1 MTLFDNYPEARDR
14 DMSSSDTIKSNIEEL
29 VKAIRYHDQ
38 HYFELDAPEISDA
51 EYDLLRTRYK
61 NLVKQLK
68 TESGILYDPLENSV
82 GYAPSRG
89 FQKVEHLKPMLS
101 LDNAF
106 DEVDVQDFMDKV
118 RRFLGMTVDAQI
130 DLFAEPK
137 IDGLSCALRY
147 EQGKLIIAATRGDG
161 TIGENITDNARMV
174 HDIPQSLSVDG
185 DNISESS
192 IIEVRGEIYMT
203 HVDFQRLNEDR
214 VKAGGG
220 PFANPRNAAAGSM
233 RQLDARIT
241 GKRNL
246 RFYAYGFATYP
257 RGIKTHHEGFE
268 TLRKWGFKISD
279 LSELCADEQCVL
291 SYYEKI
297 NRLRSTLPFDIDGVV
312 YKVDRLDLQERLGFV
327 GRAPRFAIAH
337 KFAAEQAET
346 VIQNI
351 VIQVGRT
358 GVLTPVAHL
367 APINIGGVVVQRATL
382 HNQDELTRKD
392 IRVGDRVIIQRAGDV
407 IPQVV
412 RVVNADHFER
422 GPAFN
427 FPQSCPSCGSHVE
440 RVEGEA
446 AHRCVGGLICPAQ
459 ASLRIRHFVSKDAF
473 DIEGLGSKIVDAF
486 YQEGLIKNPADI
498 FTLEERDET
507 LQKPLKTREGWGEK
521 SAKNLFEA
529 INKRR
534 HIALHRFIYALG
546 IPQVGERT
554 AKLLARHYGT
564 LFIWIHEMRAAIDK
578 ASEAY
583 QGLLSIDG
591 VGESV
596 AEDILEFFNEP
607 HNLDVIERLV
617 GSGEKKGLIEVQD
630 AEEIAQQDSL
640 LKGKTVVFTGTLVH
654 MTRAEAKARAESLGA
669 KVASSVSVKTSY
681 VVVGRDAGSKA
692 KEAERL
698 NVKILTEESWLDL
711 LHSLTERSS

>member
-1 MTLFDNYPEARDR
+1 
-14 DMSSSDTIKSNIEEL
+14 MSSADKIKSTIEQLAKE
-29 VKAIRYHDQ
+29 IRFHDQ
-38 HYFELDAPEISDA
+38 RYFELDAPEISDA
-51 EYDLLRTRYK
+51 EYDLLRVRYK
-61 NLVKQLK
+61 SLVRQLK
-68 TESGILYDPLENSV
+68 TESGITYDPLEKSV

-89 FQKVEHLKPMLS
+89 FEKVEHLKPMLS

-106 DEVDVQDFMDKV
+106 DDTDVQDFMDKV
-118 RRFLGMTVDAQI
+118 RRFLGMPSDAPI

-147 EQGKLIIAATRGDG
+147 ENGHLVLAATRGDG
-161 TIGENITDNARMV
+161 AVGENITDNARMV
-174 HDIPQSLSVDG
+174 SDIPSTLTLSAEDSAG
-185 DNISESS
+185 SS
-192 IIEVRGEIYMT
+192 VIEVRGEIYMT
-203 HVDFQRLNEDR
+203 HADFQKLNEER
-214 VKAGGG
+214 IKAGED

-241 GKRNL
+241 GERKL

-257 RGIKTHHEGFE
+257 RGIKTHQEGFNA
-268 TLRKWGFKISD
+268 LKRWGFKV
-279 LSELCADEQCVL
+279 SELGELCSNETCVL

-297 NRLRSTLPFDIDGVV
+297 NHLRSDLPFDIDGVV
-312 YKVDRLDLQERLGFV
+312 YKVNLLDLQERLGFV

-346 VIQNI
+346 VIQDI

-367 APINIGGVVVQRATL
+367 SPINIGGVVVQRATL

-412 RVVNADHFER
+412 RVVDADRPHR
-422 GPAFN
+422 GPTFD
-427 FPQSCPSCGSHVE
+427 FPKTCPSCGSHVE
-440 RVEGEA
+440 RIDGEA

-459 ASLRIRHFVSKDAF
+459 VSLRIRHFVSKDAF

-486 YQEGLIKNPADI
+486 YQEGLIQNPADI
-498 FTLEERDET
+498 FMLEERDKIAET
-507 LQKPLKTREGWGEK
+507 PLKTREGWGLK
-521 SAKNLFEA
+521 SAQNLFDA

-534 HIALHRFIYALG
+534 TIALHRFIYALG

-554 AKLLARHYGT
+554 AKLLAHHYGT
-564 LFIWIHEMRAAIDK
+564 LTSWIDEMRQAIDK
-578 ASEAY
+578 SSEAY
-583 QGLLSIDG
+583 QNLLSIDG
-591 VGESV
+591 VGAGV

-607 HNLDVIERLV
+607 HNLSVIERLV
-617 GSGEKKGLIEVQD
+617 GSDVQKGLIEVQK
-630 AEEIAQQDSL
+630 AEELSHEDSPL
-640 LKGKTVVFTGTLVH
+640 RGKTVVFTGTLTQ

-669 KVASSVSVKTSY
+669 KVASSVSAKTSY
-681 VVVGRDAGSKA
+681 VVVGSDAGSKA
-692 KEAERL
+692 KEALRL
-698 NVKILTEESWLDL
+698 NVEILTEEAWLEL
-711 LHSLTERSS
+711 LNNIAERTS